1 MNNREK
7 FIQSLQA
14 GKFKNGL
21 KNGEITVDERLGT
34 IKDYS
39 KEQEA
44 KDLQRF
50 KSFMNSSAYDEI
62 KDVEIPS
69 YYGDEEI

>member
-14 GKFKNGL
+14 GKFKNL
-21 KNGEITVDERLGT
+21 LRDGEITVDERLGT

-50 KSFMNSSAYDEI
+50 N
-62 KDVEIPS
+62 V
-69 YYGDEEI
+69 